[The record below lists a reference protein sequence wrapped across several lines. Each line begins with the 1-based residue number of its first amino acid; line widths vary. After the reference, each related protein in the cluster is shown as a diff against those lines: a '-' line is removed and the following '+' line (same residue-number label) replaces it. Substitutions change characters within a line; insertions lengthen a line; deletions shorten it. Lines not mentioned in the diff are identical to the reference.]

1 MRDVWMWMSD
11 MIRNFDFC
19 HHHQNSSP
27 EFVRIS
33 VQSRTSVLELEL
45 KMKTNCY
52 TNLFYK
58 DKIIQVK
65 LTVVT
70 TTTPTHC
77 ETFKHY
83 SHKKHSRNSYSSS
96 RMKIKKGQCI
106 LMIFCLQKNINSQSA
121 LCQVF
126 LVHSFDW
133 QLLAKCGPS
142 GCYLFVC
149 EARLCAKL
157 LSRCRNWQKKIWTKH
172 EQCSLNMNTHTT
184 PNYISSWAFLR
195 RLEWYDL
202 YFAIL
207 LHNAAVLQSKC
218 TALCAASVLL
228 LNN

>member
-1 MRDVWMWMSD
+1 
-11 MIRNFDFC
+11 
-19 HHHQNSSP
+19 
-27 EFVRIS
+27 
-33 VQSRTSVLELEL
+33 
-45 KMKTNCY
+45 MKTNCY

-83 SHKKHSRNSYSSS
+83 SHKKHSRNSYLSPRIEIEKS
-96 RMKIKKGQCI
+96 QCI
-106 LMIFCLQKNINSQSA
+106 SMIFFFQKNINSQSA
-121 LCQVF
+121 MWQVF

-149 EARLCAKL
+149 EAGLCAKL
-157 LSRCRNWQKKIWTKH
+157 LSRCRKGQKKIKTNN
-172 EQCSLNMNTHTT
+172 EQHTPSTYHHALCFADLNGTT
-184 PNYISSWAFLR
+184 Y
-195 RLEWYDL
+195 
-202 YFAIL
+202 IL
-207 LHNAAVLQSKC
+207 LYCSIMLLQSKC

>member
-1 MRDVWMWMSD
+1 
-11 MIRNFDFC
+11 
-19 HHHQNSSP
+19 
-27 EFVRIS
+27 
-33 VQSRTSVLELEL
+33 
-45 KMKTNCY
+45 MKTNCY

-83 SHKKHSRNSYSSS
+83 SHKKHSRNSYLSS
-96 RMKIKKGQCI
+96 RMKTEKGQCI

-121 LCQVF
+121 LWQVF

-142 GCYLFVC
+142 GCYLFFC
-149 EARLCAKL
+149 EAALCAK
-157 LSRCRNWQKKIWTKH
+157 KPIM
-172 EQCSLNMNTHTT
+172 NMNTHTT
-184 PNYISSWAFLR
+184 PNYIIYRHALCFA
-195 RLEWYDL
+195 DL
-202 YFAIL
+202 NGTTYIL
-207 LHNAAVLQSKC
+207 LYCSIMLLQSKC

>member
-1 MRDVWMWMSD
+1 
-11 MIRNFDFC
+11 
-19 HHHQNSSP
+19 
-27 EFVRIS
+27 
-33 VQSRTSVLELEL
+33 
-45 KMKTNCY
+45 MKTNCY

-83 SHKKHSRNSYSSS
+83 SHKKHSRNSYLSS
-96 RMKIKKGQCI
+96 RMKTEKGQCI

-121 LCQVF
+121 LCQIF

-149 EARLCAKL
+149 EAGLCAKL
-157 LSRCRNWQKKIWTKH
+157 LSRCRKGQKKIKTNN
-172 EQCSLNMNTHTT
+172 EQHTPT
-184 PNYISSWAFLR
+184 TQNYIIYISSCALLR

-202 YFAIL
+202 YFAIVKL
-207 LHNAAVLQSKC
+207 RQGSGKDRQGMAVK
-218 TALCAASVLL
+218 AKGHKA
-228 LNN
+228 

>member
-1 MRDVWMWMSD
+1 MSGCGCLIWSVTLISVTTTRTPHD
-11 MIRNFDFC
+11 G
-19 HHHQNSSP
+19 
-27 EFVRIS
+27 FVRIP
-33 VQSRTSVLELEL
+33 VQSATSVLELEL

-83 SHKKHSRNSYSSS
+83 SHKKHSRNSCLSS
-96 RMKIKKGQCI
+96 RMKIEKGQCI